1 MQAAGARQPSLGG
14 RLKWRLQLV
23 REKVGGRFPSATW
36 LEITRLLL
44 PRRVCGTSL
53 RATVAASDR
62 ATGHV
67 LWRTAAGS
75 VWGDDSDRET
85 LELIAAEQL
94 LSIYQ
99 QGPVCVRRGDVV
111 LDIGGHLG
119 LFTHTAL
126 GAGAALVVVFEPDP
140 RRLSCLEATFATEIA
155 RNTVRLVPAG
165 AWHSDGFVVLG
176 PGDVTRDGSHA
187 SQDDARIDAR
197 RIDTVVAELAL
208 ERVDFIK
215 MDIEGSERH
224 ALAGAR
230 GALARWSPRLALC
243 TYHLPDDP
251 EVLRREVFSANPRYC
266 EYVPS
271 YPRDQAYF
279 WSRD

>member
-1 MQAAGARQPSLGG
+1 M
-14 RLKWRLQLV
+14 
-23 REKVGGRFPSATW
+23 REKLGGRFPFASW
-36 LEITRLLL
+36 KEIVCLLL
-44 PRRVCGTSL
+44 PKRLFGTTLRV
-53 RATVAASDR
+53 TVAASEPS
-62 ATGHV
+62 TGRV

-75 VWGDDSDRET
+75 VWGEDRDRES
-85 LELIAAEQL
+85 LELIATEQL

-99 QGPVCVRRGDVV
+99 QGPVRVRPGDVV

-126 GAGAALVVVFEPDP
+126 NAGAALVVVFEPDP
-140 RRLSCLEATFATEIA
+140 RRLACLEATFATEIA
-155 RNTVRLVPAG
+155 RKAVRLVPAG

-176 PGDVTRDGSHA
+176 PGDVTRDDS
-187 SQDDARIDAR
+187 SVSRDDVRIEAR

-208 ERVDFIK
+208 DRVDFIK

-230 GALARWSPRLALC
+230 ETLARWSPRIALC

-251 EVLRREVFSANPRYC
+251 EVLRREVLSASPGYR
-266 EYVPS
+266 EHVPS
-271 YPRDQAYF
+271 YPREQAYF
-279 WSRD
+279 WSRS